1 MITQALQTRQLAHAC
16 TTNNSQFESANTAS
30 QALAPAN
37 SSPSNVCGG
46 AGARVESFLVFEGGE
61 GAAPA
66 WNRWKLFFLVFWGK
80 LEEDFGCVKF
90 CGGKG
95 LGQWD
100 CAF

>member
-61 GAAPA
+61 GGGASVEQVA
-66 WNRWKLFFLVFWGK
+66 KLLRGK